1 MILQTDM
8 TDNRS
13 VGHTGELAFSL
24 FIQAVI
30 YDFHA
35 IKGNLEVMP
44 PAFNYHPIP
53 FSWFFGH
60 ILTRAYSA
68 DNATVVMMTH
78 LIIGFSCGIKN
89 LAFDTRFHWVFRVP
103 DSKKYSA
110 ISFG

>member
-1 MILQTDM
+1 
-8 TDNRS
+8 
-13 VGHTGELAFSL
+13 
-24 FIQAVI
+24 
-30 YDFHA
+30 
-35 IKGNLEVMP
+35 MP

-60 ILTRAYSA
+60 IKPWSNSA
-68 DNATVVMMTH
+68 DYATMVMMPH

-89 LAFDTRFHWVFRVP
+89 LAFDSRFHWVLRVP